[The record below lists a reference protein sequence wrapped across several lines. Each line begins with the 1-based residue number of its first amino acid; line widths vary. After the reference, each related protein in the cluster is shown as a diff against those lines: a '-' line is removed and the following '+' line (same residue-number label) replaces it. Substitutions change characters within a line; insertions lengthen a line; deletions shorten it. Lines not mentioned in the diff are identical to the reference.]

1 MSLFRNIKEVMN
13 KMSYDTSANS
23 SDHASLSK
31 IETEIKSINNEI
43 ESAYT
48 QIGRKVM
55 EYIDKFGEPLPN
67 LDINDILSI
76 LSPKLDR
83 KEALERESIEI
94 QKRLKDQEVLR
105 AKNKLIAEFE
115 VEKEKLDKA
124 LAMDVITL
132 KEYEDKVNKFR
143 SRIDNFDDI
152 RKIEA
157 QYNMGIISL
166 DEKNDKISKLL
177 NIF

>member
-13 KMSYDTSANS
+13 KMSYDTSTTS
-23 SDHASLSK
+23 SDHANLNK
-31 IETEIKSINNEI
+31 LETEIKSINNEV

-48 QIGRKVM
+48 QIGRKVI

-67 LDINDILSI
+67 LDINDILNV
-76 LSPKLDR
+76 LSPKLER
-83 KEALERESIEI
+83 KEELEKQCIEI

-105 AKNKLIAEFE
+105 AKNKLIDEFE
-115 VEKEKLDKA
+115 FEKEKLDKA
-124 LAMDVITL
+124 LAMDVITIS
-132 KEYEDKVNKFR
+132 EYDDKINRFR

-157 QYNMGIISL
+157 QYNLGIISL

-177 NIF
+177 NS